1 VFKQAQVQPQPATL
15 PPSQVAPK
23 EEKEKEKV
31 DPLLEQMKRLDSDL
45 IPLMKFCANY
55 TSQIVSRVKSLGA
68 AAMTDA
74 AYNASFPTISL
85 IQNKYIV
92 LDSLLKGQTASI
104 ATPRTQLELP
114 APPSTLLNAASIFNS
129 IQQLQTPLKTSLL
142 TLSTKVANFANLIKQ
157 AQGAKKPWADTYAPK
172 AASLQNAMLLA
183 WELEL
188 IQKRIT
194 ITIQSSL
201 GTYINKEIKQDLF
214 QGISAR
220 AVAKNILTRVGQTL
234 DLAETEELREVAT
247 AFAQIMRAYHAGSI
261 DKERYKEYCTI
272 IEKHKVSA
280 LQNLHEL
287 YERYED
293 IYKDILPMI
302 EQFEEKLSTKNYFEL
317 EQELKQLAPKKDK
330 SIPSNM
336 RYTIAEGFL
345 VNYVR
350 NKATPDELVLI
361 QTSNNPKIRDL
372 VIKRKEELDT
382 KKASLKQA
390 YPTMNNYRALG
401 LGKKFDLDKWK
412 KTAISMKSFARAY
425 GKEYTFPQ
433 ILYHFTKDWDMF
445 ERFDFKN
452 WYNWKYRK
460 ANKENKMEKQ
470 ADFVGQDRV
479 QQFMNQRK
487 KFMNRINLVRK
498 ALMELINSGLI
509 MQNDSNKLY
518 KIIAMLEFEATNLK
532 APKLAAART
541 RRAAKMLDKHG
552 FTEGKVI
559 LLAAANELL
568 NPGPLVRVA
577 DEKPKTKKDS
587 QEAVELLRHIKRE
600 MDSLNY
606 GAHLDSLFAIKKK
619 LEGMNRQGDVEA
631 IEKIIRDDLGS
642 LEKLNK
648 KLIEV
653 YTNLSKVP
661 LELSEQEDT
670 AIQKL
675 EPKQTAIETP
685 LEVTE
690 ESKPELAAKP
700 TVTPK
705 SESARSA
712 TPVAPKPIAPA
723 RSAPA
728 IQRNIPNV

>member
-1 VFKQAQVQPQPATL
+1 MFSRKAQVQPQPATL
-15 PPSQVAPK
+15 PPSQIAPK
-23 EEKEKEKV
+23 EKEKEKEKA
-31 DPLLEQMKRLDSDL
+31 DPLFEQIKRLDKEL
-45 IPLMKFCANY
+45 LPLMKFCDNY
-55 TSQIVSRVKSLGA
+55 TSQIVARVRSLGA
-68 AAMTDA
+68 AAITDA
-74 AYNASFPTISL
+74 TYSTSFPTISL
-85 IQNKYIV
+85 IQNKYID
-92 LDSLLKGQTASI
+92 LDNLLKGQTANI
-104 ATPRTQLELP
+104 ATPRTQMDLP
-114 APPSTLLNAASIFNS
+114 APPSTLLNAVSLFNS

-142 TLSTKVANFANLIKQ
+142 TLLTKVMNFANLIKQ
-157 AQGAKKPWADTYAPK
+157 AQGANKTWADSFVPK

-183 WELEL
+183 WELGL
-188 IQKRIT
+188 LQKRIT
-194 ITIQSSL
+194 ITVQSSL
-201 GTYINKEIKQDLF
+201 N
-214 QGISAR
+214 
-220 AVAKNILTRVGQTL
+220 V
-234 DLAETEELREVAT
+234 
-247 AFAQIMRAYHAGSI
+247 
-261 DKERYKEYCTI
+261 
-272 IEKHKVSA
+272 
-280 LQNLHEL
+280 
-287 YERYED
+287 
-293 IYKDILPMI
+293 
-302 EQFEEKLSTKNYFEL
+302 
-317 EQELKQLAPKKDK
+317 
-330 SIPSNM
+330 
-336 RYTIAEGFL
+336 
-345 VNYVR
+345 
-350 NKATPDELVLI
+350 
-361 QTSNNPKIRDL
+361 
-372 VIKRKEELDT
+372 
-382 KKASLKQA
+382 KQA

-401 LGKKFDLDKWK
+401 LSKKFDLDKWK
-412 KTAISMKSFARAY
+412 KTAISIKSFARAY

-452 WYNWKYRK
+452 WYTWKYRK
-460 ANKENKMEKQ
+460 ANKENNMEKQ
-470 ADFVGQDRV
+470 ADFVGQDRI

-559 LLAAANELL
+559 LFAAADELL
-568 NPGPLVRVA
+568 NPGPLVRTA
-577 DEKPKTKKDS
+577 DEKPKTEKDS
-587 QEAVELLRHIKRE
+587 QEAVELLRQIKRE

-606 GAHLDSLFAIKKK
+606 GSHLDSLFAIKKK
-619 LEGMNRQGDVEA
+619 LETMNRQGDVEA
-631 IEKIIRDDLGS
+631 VEKIIRDDLGS

-661 LELSEQEDT
+661 LELSEKEDT
-670 AIQKL
+670 ELQRSA
-675 EPKQTAIETP
+675 PKQTAVEVP

-705 SESARSA
+705 PENARPA